1 MPYYLVMCVR
11 LRRGD
16 YLLRL
21 TRTGKDRYKWLAMK
35 HLSDHIRMPE
45 SKVDIL
51 ARMTSAGWEDHPF
64 ANIVLDECMEVFN
77 RIIKQALH
85 RIPPKHIMK

>member
-1 MPYYLVMCVR
+1 
-11 LRRGD
+11 
-16 YLLRL
+16 
-21 TRTGKDRYKWLAMK
+21 
-35 HLSDHIRMPE
+35 MPE
-45 SKVDIL
+45 SEVDIL
-51 ARMTSAGWEDHPF
+51 ARMTSAGWEDHSF